1 MSEKVL
7 EVIVAIAGVALIVV
21 FLEAIWILWKE
32 IKELKELTGSKRM
45 SCQTVK
51 NGVVSGRTKITL
63 LFKAKREDNNEWVEG
78 YYWTNLVHNHFI
90 RVAKD
95 NKEKF
100 AIEDFEILPETLCQY
115 TGMTDYKGTRIFE
128 NDIIEFEDLGED
140 GYEYKE
146 GFEYTNRAV
155 VEWDKMMYTLNKF
168 QYSGNSGVQELLFN
182 NENEEIHCT
191 FTGSKVI
198 GNVFDNPELLEV
210 EE

>member
-115 TGMTDYKGTRIFE
+115 TGMTDKNGNKIWE
-128 NDIIEFEDLGED
+128 NDIVGADGIKGIIKFGKYKHHNSIQVGWFVDFINKEQLKYIRQDYIFWIEQGI
-140 GYEYKE
+140 
-146 GFEYTNRAV
+146 T
-155 VEWDKMMYTLNKF
+155 
-168 QYSGNSGVQELLFN
+168 
-182 NENEEIHCT
+182 I
-191 FTGSKVI
+191 I